1 MVYLVLLALL
11 FCFNRLLFT
20 NFFRILTAVDELTPS
35 NPIIS
40 FLVTAPCNRAYSNTF
55 SPLALVCTPSELF
68 TNGSEGS
75 TELLPFLYF
84 ALIFGSMILKAF
96 FEVSP
101 LSDSGKSSSKK
112 DFGGWPGC
120 WYPRPAPKIKY
131 EDFDAAGWNHHNDWK
146 PHTSHRPAQRS
157 YRSADLWP

>member
-40 FLVTAPCNRAYSNTF
+40 FLVTAPCNRAYSNAF

-68 TNGSEGS
+68 TNDSEGS
-75 TELLPFLYF
+75 ADLLPFLYF

-101 LSDSGKSSSKK
+101 LSDSGKSSSQK
-112 DFGGWPGC
+112 DF
-120 WYPRPAPKIKY
+120 
-131 EDFDAAGWNHHNDWK
+131 
-146 PHTSHRPAQRS
+146 
-157 YRSADLWP
+157 

>member
-1 MVYLVLLALL
+1 MVYLVLLALP

-68 TNGSEGS
+68 TNGFERS

-112 DFGGWPGC
+112 D
-120 WYPRPAPKIKY
+120 
-131 EDFDAAGWNHHNDWK
+131 
-146 PHTSHRPAQRS
+146 
-157 YRSADLWP
+157 L